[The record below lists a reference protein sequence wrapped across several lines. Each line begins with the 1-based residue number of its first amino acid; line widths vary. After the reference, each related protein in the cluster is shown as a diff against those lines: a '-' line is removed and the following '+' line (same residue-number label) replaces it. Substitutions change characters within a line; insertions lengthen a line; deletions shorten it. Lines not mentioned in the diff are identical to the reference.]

1 MGLILS
7 FQASLHATPSNST
20 ALTEAP
26 QPTSTN
32 GNPTDVTRP
41 SSPECQTTDVDSS
54 MSERLNPEDGQ
65 NIVKSERL
73 VPGYGQDIVEN
84 ERLVTGY
91 GQDIVNSERLVT
103 GYGQDIV
110 ENERIDPGYPEN
122 GQDVVKTERI
132 DPGVGH
138 DNIKR
143 ELFDPCARGDSQNI
157 NLTHSP
163 ESAMNPR
170 QLMSSPSKRRMSAS
184 TDNKPVTD
192 SSVSPLKKSFSKLNF

>member
-54 MSERLNPEDGQ
+54 MSERLKPEDGQ
-65 NIVKSERL
+65 NIVKS
-73 VPGYGQDIVEN
+73 

-91 GQDIVNSERLVT
+91 GQDIVNSER
-103 GYGQDIV
+103 
-110 ENERIDPGYPEN
+110 IDPGYPEN
-122 GQDVVKTERI
+122 GQDIVKTERI

-143 ELFDPCARGDSQNI
+143 ELFDPCARGDGQNV
-157 NLTHSP
+157 NLKHSP
-163 ESAMNPR
+163 VSAMNPR